1 MVQVMVN
8 DMDTSHFRITKP
20 IIAHSL
26 SVDYKIDMLQMLF
39 DVIDCIDCVLSLGF
53 IN

>member
-1 MVQVMVN
+1 MVYN
-8 DMDTSHFRITKP
+8 MDTSHFRITKSS
-20 IIAHSL
+20 IEYSL
-26 SVDYKIDMLQMLF
+26 SVDHKIEMIQMLF